1 MTENDPK
8 LKLAVAR
15 MLPERLEITQIHRPG
30 FGDTPES
37 IIDIVWWKGCAA
49 AVLETEWLYIVALA
63 SKTLVD
69 LERRKY
75 AMQLAILLHT
85 DGEFTPSPIFTRNDF
100 GWISCFDFINATF
113 NQRATALCKVKGI
126 EP

>member
-1 MTENDPK
+1 MIENDPK

-15 MLPERLEITQIHRPG
+15 MLPDLLVITPHKEGYEPW
-30 FGDTPES
+30 
-37 IIDIVWWKGCAA
+37 IDWKKTAHHGHFDD
-49 AVLETEWLYIVALA
+49 VLETEWLYIVAMAL
-63 SKTLVD
+63 KTLVD

-75 AMQLAILLHT
+75 AMHLAILLHT

-126 EP
+126 EV